1 MPHWKNKK
9 EYEAWKATKLK
20 SQEGRELEV
29 DESLFRESLKA
40 KESTTKTEKVKI
52 LRKYNTKEII
62 GFIGIGLITIGAFL
76 PFIKLPIIGSLN
88 YFRNGEGD
96 GTILLI
102 LAFGSLLFILID
114 KMKWLWITGGC
125 SALTLLYTLYNFKV
139 RMNEVKGEIDTSLE
153 GNPFKGITD
162 VMIQSVQLEV
172 GVPVLIIGIL
182 LIFVSAYLNSKKTTA

>member
-1 MPHWKNKK
+1 MPYWKNKE
-9 EYEAWKATKLK
+9 EYETWKAAKLK
-20 SQEGRELEV
+20 TQEGKDLKV
-29 DESLFRESLKA
+29 DDSLFRESLKT
-40 KESTTKTEKVKI
+40 KESITKTEKVKI

-62 GFIGIGLITIGAFL
+62 GFIGVGLITIGVFL
-76 PFIKLPIIGSLN
+76 PFVKFPIIGSLN
-88 YFRNGEGD
+88 YFRNGEGV

-102 LAFGSLLFILID
+102 LAFGSLLFIFID
-114 KMKWLWITGGC
+114 KMKWLWITGGG
-125 SALTLLYTLYNFKV
+125 SALTLFYTLYNFKV

-182 LIFVSAYLNSKKTTA
+182 LIFLSAYLNSK